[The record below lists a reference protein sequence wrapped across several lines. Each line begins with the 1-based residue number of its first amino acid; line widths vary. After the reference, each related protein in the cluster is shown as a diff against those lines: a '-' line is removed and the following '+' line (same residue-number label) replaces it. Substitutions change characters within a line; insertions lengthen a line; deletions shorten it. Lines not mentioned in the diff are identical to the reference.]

1 MKKFKKN
8 FTAKKLKLRE
18 DGAVMDRA
26 VWQSKTLFK
35 TEKMRMRRRQQ

>member
-26 VWQSKTLFK
+26 VWQSKTIFK
-35 TEKMRMRRRQQ
+35 NLKKNKY